1 MFFRFRYFL
10 EGAMPDELKQLN
22 AQQLQNTKLL
32 RTKLSRLQVKGI
44 VITPKSDLW
53 INFETTSVTRLTV
66 ECHLVTPWTQLLEKK
81 FPYKPDSSK
90 LNMMIP
96 VVLSRVQSLS
106 GWTQWFLWSN
116 HVFSHFLVEYNYS
129 NSLFHMSAMSWFP
142 FWWSFVFLKCLYLLA
157 VIWKWKSWDAKSGQ
171 WIGVNGRFI
180 NFCKITY
187 LLLQSINVKLQI
199 YWLPIQT

>member
-81 FPYKPDSSK
+81 FPYKPDFQIEHDDSSGPVTCSVTFW
-90 LNMMIP
+90 LNTMIS
-96 VVLSRVQSLS
+96 VV
-106 GWTQWFLWSN
+106 
-116 HVFSHFLVEYNYS
+116 
-129 NSLFHMSAMSWFP
+129 
-142 FWWSFVFLKCLYLLA
+142 
-157 VIWKWKSWDAKSGQ
+157 
-171 WIGVNGRFI
+171 
-180 NFCKITY
+180 
-187 LLLQSINVKLQI
+187 
-199 YWLPIQT
+199 